1 MGITERPT
9 LIVGVDFGTTFTG
22 QVMHFPLIYKSNR
35 HSVAW
40 GLIDR
45 PDDVDLVQSWPGG
58 GNVGSLLNLNSN
70 GKR

>member
-9 LIVGVDFGTTFTG
+9 LIVGVDFGTTFSG
-22 QVMHFPLIYKSNR
+22 QVMHFPLIYEANR

-40 GLIDR
+40 GLKDR

-58 GNVGSLLNLNSN
+58 GNGGSLLVLNSK